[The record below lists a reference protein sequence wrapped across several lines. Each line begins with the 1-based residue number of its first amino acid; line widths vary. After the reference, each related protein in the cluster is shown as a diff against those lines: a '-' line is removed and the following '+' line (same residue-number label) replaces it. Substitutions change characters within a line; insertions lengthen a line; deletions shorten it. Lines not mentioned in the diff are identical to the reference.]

1 MAGGSDK
8 FQVFPSRGALSL
20 MKSKLKSA
28 VKGHSLLKKKA
39 EALQMRFRD
48 IMAQIITAKHE
59 MDQVSKDAYFDL
71 AKAKFA
77 VGDINFMV
85 LGNVNIAHIKVRLKM
100 ESITGCSYPIFDYN
114 ESSADPF
121 VLAGLSRGGQQLQT
135 ARKSYKNYIRLL
147 IKLASLQISC
157 VTLDT
162 VFKDTNTRVNAIE
175 YVIIPRVE
183 RTVKYIVAEL
193 DELEREDFY
202 RLKKFQSKK
211 MKARSKKL
219 DTLDEKKGERRQ
231 SRHSYTL
238 II

>member
-1 MAGGSDK
+1 MAGSSDK
-8 FQVFPSRGALSL
+8 IQVFPSRGALAL
-20 MKSKLKSA
+20 MKYKLKAA

-39 EALQMRFRD
+39 DALLMRFRE
-48 IMAQIITAKHE
+48 ILAQIITVKYE
-59 MDQVSKDAYFDL
+59 MDQVSKEAYFDL

-85 LGNVNIAHIKVRLKM
+85 LGNVSTAHIKVRMKM
-100 ESITGCSYPIFDYN
+100 ENITGCSYPVFDYN

-121 VLAGLSRGGQQLQT
+121 MLSGLSRGGQQLQT
-135 ARKSYKNYIRLL
+135 ARKSYKNFIRLL
-147 IKLASLQISC
+147 VNLASLQISC

-175 YVIIPRVE
+175 YVIIPRFE
-183 RTVKYIVAEL
+183 STVKYIVAEL
-193 DELEREDFY
+193 DELEREEFY

-211 MKARSKKL
+211 MKVRAQKL
-219 DTLDEKKGERRQ
+219 DKLDEKKGERRQ
-231 SRHSYTL
+231 SRHSHTL